1 MNSIHEHL
9 QNSAKCIQVLAPQAP
24 MFPRPKFFEGSTLNF
39 AYNLLYPKSNPDPK
53 SPAIISVTES
63 STTEISWEAL
73 RKEVKQCAA
82 AMYAH
87 GVQPHD
93 RVAGYLGNHSNTV
106 LAMLAT
112 TSLGAIWTSI
122 SADTGVNLVLEKLI
136 QVKPVMLFAD
146 NGVTSHGKI
155 HEGITKTTEIVK
167 KLPTLKTIVV
177 FETVD
182 GFVSPP

>member
-1 MNSIHEHL
+1 
-9 QNSAKCIQVLAPQAP
+9 

-39 AYNLLYPKSNPDPK
+39 AYNLLYPQANPDPR

-63 STTEISWEAL
+63 TTTEITWEQL
-73 RKEVKQCAA
+73 RKQVQECAA
-82 AMYAH
+82 SMHAH

-106 LAMLAT
+106 VAMLAA

-122 SADTGVNLVLEKLI
+122 SADTGVNLVVEKLI

-146 NGVTSHGKI
+146 NGVSSHGKV
-155 HEGITKTTEIVK
+155 HEGISKTKEIVGQ
-167 KLPTLKTIVV
+167 LPTLRTIVM
-177 FETVD
+177 FETIDLKV
-182 GFVSPP
+182 GLVPYRNHFPEQASFIPFKLFLC